1 MMRKNINRFLEKRK
15 YDIFTAALKLADR
28 FGLKGIT
35 TKKLAEE
42 IGFGEGALYKHIK
55 SKSEIFAMI
64 LDISEKLLEDE
75 FKRIKKRK
83 LKPEESLK
91 EWFKFAV
98 DYLNDFPGI
107 YRILFTDELYV
118 ENEVLFVK
126 FKKIIEELRDEFS
139 VIIRK
144 GISKGEFRD
153 DIVPEIT
160 AIRYLGI
167 IHTAFTWWNV
177 FIRRKSSFGE
187 VSLPILDE
195 FFMTIKKRG
204 DKI

>member
-1 MMRKNINRFLEKRK
+1 MRKDINRFLEKRK

-35 TKKLAEE
+35 TKKLADE

-55 SKSEIFAMI
+55 SKSEIFGMI
-64 LDISEKLLEDE
+64 LDISEKLLDDE
-75 FKRIKKRK
+75 FKRIKIQK
-83 LKPEESLK
+83 LEPEKSLR

-118 ENEVLFVK
+118 ENEILFIK
-126 FKKIIEELRDEFS
+126 FKKIIEELRNEFAG
-139 VIIRK
+139 IIKK
-144 GISKGEFRD
+144 GMEEGEFRKD
-153 DIVPEIT
+153 LNPEIT

-167 IHTAFTWWNV
+167 IHTAFTLWNV
-177 FIRRKSSFGE
+177 FERRKSSFGE

-195 FFMTIKKRG
+195 FFMTITERR
-204 DKI
+204 